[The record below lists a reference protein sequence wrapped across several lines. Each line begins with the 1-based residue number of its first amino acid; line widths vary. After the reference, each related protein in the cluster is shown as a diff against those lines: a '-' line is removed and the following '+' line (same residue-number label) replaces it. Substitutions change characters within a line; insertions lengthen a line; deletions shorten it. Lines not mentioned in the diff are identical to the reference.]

1 MNIEKEF
8 YMNIEKE
15 LQRIILGKRID
26 RNYLNYKDWENEEGL
41 EEYLSNLLK
50 LSIREPISLDTTT
63 FSFYAEYYV
72 YIDVTNLRKIM
83 LESYEQLALVTYTI
97 ECIKRLRDLIPS
109 RRTMIE
115 ESIKQSIDL
124 VHRLLNDKKQY
135 MAKYEYVQD
144 GKVYIRMIRLSDT
157 KLYNTTNFKNYVG
170 LIYRNYRR
178 LYFKLLDLL
187 EDFLVHIYQDKL
199 RNPISSYNIVETLR
213 LYKAKNGFDI
223 VYDHGTNLTFYRGLY
238 ALLPMKAKVL
248 YRINPYSRYKYNM
261 NTAILMYK
269 LILLP
274 RKKTLLELERL
285 VEEFERTMK

>member
-50 LSIREPISLDTTT
+50 LSIREPITLDGVT
-63 FSFYAEYYV
+63 FSSDAEYI
-72 YIDVTNLRKIM
+72 YIDVTNLRKTM
-83 LESYEQLALVTYTI
+83 LESYEQLALATYTI

-115 ESIKQSIDL
+115 ESIKQSRDL
-124 VHRLLNDKKQY
+124 VHRLLNDKNQY
-135 MAKYEYVQD
+135 MAKYECVRD
-144 GKVYIRMIRLSDT
+144 GKVYIRMIRLSDIE
-157 KLYNTTNFKNYVG
+157 LCNTTNFKNYVG
-170 LIYRNYRR
+170 LIYRDYRR

-187 EDFLVHIYQDKL
+187 DNFLVPIYQDKL
-199 RNPISSYNIVETLR
+199 RNPISSYNIVP
-213 LYKAKNGFDI
+213 YKAKNRFDI
-223 VYDHGTNLTFYRGLY
+223 DYDHGTNLTFYRGLY
-238 ALLPMKAKVL
+238 VLLPMKAKIL
-248 YRINPYSRYKYNM
+248 YRLNPYSRYKYNM

>member
-1 MNIEKEF
+1 
-8 YMNIEKE
+8 MNIEKE

-50 LSIREPISLDTTT
+50 LSIHEPISLDTVT
-63 FSFYAEYYV
+63 FSSDAEYI

-83 LESYEQLALVTYTI
+83 LKSYEQLALVTYTI
-97 ECIKRLRDLIPS
+97 ECIKRLRDFIPS

-115 ESIKQSIDL
+115 ESIKQSRDL
-124 VHRLLNDKKQY
+124 VHRLLNDKNQY
-135 MAKYEYVQD
+135 MAKYEYVRN

-157 KLYNTTNFKNYVG
+157 ELCNTTNFKNYVG

-178 LYFKLLDLL
+178 LYFKLLGLL
-187 EDFLVHIYQDKL
+187 DNFLVPIYQDKL
-199 RNPISSYNIVETLR
+199 RNSISSYNIVETLR
-213 LYKAKNGFDI
+213 PYKAKNRFDI
-223 VYDHGTNLTFYRGLY
+223 VYDHGINLTFYRGLY
-238 ALLPMKAKVL
+238 VLLPMKAKIL

-274 RKKTLLELERL
+274 RKKTLLELEKI
-285 VEEFERTMK
+285 VEELEREMEQWLLKNKN

>member
-1 MNIEKEF
+1 
-8 YMNIEKE
+8 MNIEKE

-50 LSIREPISLDTTT
+50 LSIREPISLDTVT
-63 FSFYAEYYV
+63 FSSDAEYI
-72 YIDVTNLRKIM
+72 YIDVTNLREIM

-115 ESIKQSIDL
+115 ESMKLSRDL
-124 VHRLLNDKKQY
+124 VHRLLNDKNKY
-135 MAKYEYVQD
+135 MAKYEYVRD

-157 KLYNTTNFKNYVG
+157 ELCNATNFKNYVG

-178 LYFKLLDLL
+178 LYFKSLDLL

-199 RNPISSYNIVETLR
+199 RNSISSYNIVETLR
-213 LYKAKNGFDI
+213 PYKAKNRFDI
-223 VYDHGTNLTFYRGLY
+223 DYDHGTNLTFYRGLY
-238 ALLPMKAKVL
+238 VLLPIKAKVL

-261 NTAILMYK
+261 NTAILIYK

-274 RKKTLLELERL
+274 RKKTMLELERL
-285 VEEFERTMK
+285 VEEFERIIEDGY